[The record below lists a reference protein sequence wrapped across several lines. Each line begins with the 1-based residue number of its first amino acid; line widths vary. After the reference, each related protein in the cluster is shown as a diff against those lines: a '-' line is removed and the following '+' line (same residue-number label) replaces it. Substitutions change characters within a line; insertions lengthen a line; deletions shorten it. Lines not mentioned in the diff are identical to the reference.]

1 MDYSYPHSRG
11 SHYNPRGLH
20 WQQQAFIQ
28 QERQRANQ
36 LKANQLKAEFS
47 AWYQKHVQRNQDSLQ
62 LRDNQTGN
70 DLALYEQQPSQGE
83 LQEYGSQTLTEYT
96 GSDPFLDLAA
106 YIFCYSDYDDF
117 KIYYDHIN
125 VLACETIDACQKIPM
140 YVRNMLVEELDEI
153 IHVYTRLLK
162 TLKNAL
168 GILKL
173 SESKKSHSININ
185 SYFDKIMECY
195 SKYTIDYFQRTSDML
210 VSNAQI
216 EWSTRRFH
224 LDDLKKRLFTL
235 THNNDDNSIFGSL
248 LKGFKNAKRLIFGTS
263 AKSSH
268 NRQIT
273 DGTFESSQ
281 YQEEPLND
289 VATDNDYD
297 NQIELRSV
305 GSDAG
310 SDTDTEPE
318 TTNDSNSV
326 PNHHSFSPQRIECC

>member
-1 MDYSYPHSRG
+1 MDYSYHHSRG
-11 SHYNPRGLH
+11 LHYNPRGLH
-20 WQQQAFIQ
+20 WQQQALIQ

-36 LKANQLKAEFS
+36 IKANQLKAEFS

-62 LRDNQTGN
+62 LRDNQ
-70 DLALYEQQPSQGE
+70 
-83 LQEYGSQTLTEYT
+83 T

-273 DGTFESSQ
+273 DGTFESHN
-281 YQEEPLND
+281 LD